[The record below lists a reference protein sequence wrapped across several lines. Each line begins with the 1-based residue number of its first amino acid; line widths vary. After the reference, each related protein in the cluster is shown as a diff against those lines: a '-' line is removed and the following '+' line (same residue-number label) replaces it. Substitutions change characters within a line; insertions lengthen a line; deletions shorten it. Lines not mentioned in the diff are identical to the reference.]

1 MFLIDGVSK
10 EYDTKR
16 GSVRAVDTVSVKIG
30 QGEFVI
36 IRGPSGSGKTT
47 LLNILG
53 GMLHPSSGTVIA
65 DGQDLFAISSR
76 ARSRFRADN
85 IGFVF
90 QMFHLVPYLTVVE
103 NVLLAARTAGRGGP
117 GGKKKALELLDRL
130 NLGLRRD
137 HKPADLSAGERQ
149 RTAMARA
156 LVNEPK
162 IILAD
167 EPTGNLDPRN
177 AADAMGHLAEFQSS
191 GGTVVVVTHGTA
203 ADRNATK
210 ILHLKEGRLATAGEP
225 ARQSPWLKGA
235 TK

>member
-1 MFLIDGVSK
+1 MFIVDALTK
-10 EYDTKR
+10 EFTSKR
-16 GSVRAVDTVSVKIG
+16 GPVRAVDNMSLTIER
-30 QGEFVI
+30 GEFII

-53 GMLHPSSGTVIA
+53 GMLHPSSGTVLA
-65 DGQDLFAISSR
+65 GGVDLFAIGSR
-76 ARSRFRADN
+76 ARNRFRANN

-103 NVLLAARTAGRGGP
+103 NVLLSAARVGGEGP
-117 GGKKKALELLDRL
+117 EGKKKALDLLDRL
-130 NLGLRRD
+130 NLRLRRD

-156 LVNEPK
+156 LVNEPE

-177 AADAMGHLAEFQSS
+177 AAAAMAHLAEFQSS
-191 GGTVVVVTHGTA
+191 GGTVVVVTHGTS
-203 ADRNATK
+203 ADRNASR
-210 ILHLKEGRLATAGEP
+210 ILYLKEGRLATAG
-225 ARQSPWLKGA
+225 
-235 TK
+235 T